1 MGAEQ
6 GVSMGQAYS
15 KAAIAAGGAPISASA
30 NAVLISTD
38 SKESGLWLW
47 QGEAPSQ
54 PSPPGPN
61 LAPSKFFGASC
72 LLRDGLAG

>member
-1 MGAEQ
+1 MGAQQ
-6 GVSMGQAYS
+6 GVSMGQVYREAP
-15 KAAIAAGGAPISASA
+15 IAAPMSASA
-30 NAVLISTD
+30 NTVLISTD

-61 LAPSKFFGASC
+61 LGPGKFFRASP
-72 LLRDGLAG
+72 LLQDGLAG